1 MRSSSLANARDFSA
15 SSSSSL
21 AICASHTQKN
31 RWRYHISTLNYNV
44 MLRLSSDKTTRI
56 HAILN
61 KSGVRLWYDVTTT
74 NDVTTHLRGASVAKL
89 VERRLQLLHVLNQ
102 LRNLKTTTRS
112 FQGHFKYYCSTITR
126 KHMIVRVQHTQA
138 PYHENPIKRKS
149 CTNDTT
155 TTTTPLWRHHV
166 FTSRA
171 RPITAVIQ
179 SSHTKP

>member
-61 KSGVRLWYDVTTT
+61 KSGVRLWYDVPTT

-89 VERRLQLLHVLNQ
+89 VERRLQLLHVFNQ
-102 LRNLKTTTRS
+102 LRNLKATTRS
-112 FQGHFKYYCSTITR
+112 LQGHFKYCCTTTR
-126 KHMIVRVQHTQA
+126 KHMIVGVQHTQA